1 MIGAVP
7 RASERNHFH
16 DPRSPLVNVTTG
28 AGYFP
33 DNPLLLRKGLPPFDR
48 IRPEHIGPAVEQN
61 LRECTARL
69 TQLEADVRPAWDAVF
84 PTLDEIGERF
94 EHGWSP
100 VSHLF
105 SVKNSPELREAYEA
119 ALPQIVEFGLRMS
132 QSEPIYQ
139 ALKGIQQ
146 GPEWNRLTEAQ
157 RRIVEQR
164 VRSAELAGIALQG
177 EQRERFN
184 DIAQQLSMLSTE
196 FANRVLDATKAYELI
211 VRDPADAEGWPQSL
225 KQIAAQSFQK
235 MHANEAAAA
244 SVDGG
249 PWRITLEA
257 PSYIPFMQHCR
268 NRELRR
274 QVYEAYIARASAG
287 EFDNSQACVEI
298 LKLRRE
304 QARLLG
310 FEHHAAV
317 SLSEKMAGSVAA
329 VQQMFDKLLA
339 ASWDPANREMQEVH
353 ELAIAAGQLE
363 PLQHWDVP
371 FWSERLREMTFGFR
385 EDDLRP
391 YFPHE
396 RVLEGLFGIVNRLF
410 GVTVVAADDLA
421 PKWNDDVRFFHIQDE
436 SGKTIAG
443 FYYDP
448 YSRPEDKKSGAWMGD
463 CLSRRITADGLT
475 IPVAHLVCNATPAA
489 GDIPSLMSFREVET
503 LFHEF
508 GHGLQHMLTKVDFVD
523 ASGINGV
530 EWDAV
535 ELPSQFMENWCY
547 DRPTLLNMTAHYE
560 TGEPLPEELFDK
572 LHAARNFQVAT
583 MMLRQLGLG
592 MIDMELHTTFDPD
605 GAESLLDVQRRI
617 LAKTSVLP
625 MHPGNRFLCSFQHI
639 FAGGYAAGYYS
650 YKWAEVLSADAFAA
664 FVEAG
669 LDDDAAVRRIGRK
682 FRDTV
687 LALGGGRHPMD
698 VFRDFRGRD
707 PSPDA
712 LLKQCGLA

>member
-1 MIGAVP
+1 MNDSLGEA
-7 RASERNHFH
+7 AA
-16 DPRSPLVNVTTG
+16 T
-28 AGYFP
+28 
-33 DNPLLLRKGLPPFDR
+33 DNPLLLHKGLPPFDR
-48 IRPEHIGPAVEQN
+48 IRPEHIVPAVEHN
-61 LRECTARL
+61 LRECEVRL
-69 TQLEADVRPAWDAVF
+69 TQLEANLKPTWHAIF
-84 PTLDEIGERF
+84 PILDEIGERF

-105 SVKNSPELREAYEA
+105 SVKNSQELREAYEA
-119 ALPQIVEFGLRMS
+119 ALPQVVEFGLRMS
-132 QSEPIYQ
+132 QSEPIYH
-139 ALKGIQQ
+139 ALKSIQQ
-146 GPEWNRLTEAQ
+146 GPEWKNLAEAQ
-157 RRIVEQR
+157 RRIIEHR
-164 VRSAELAGIALQG
+164 IRSAELAGIALTG
-177 EQRERFN
+177 EKRERFN
-184 DIAQQLSMLSTE
+184 EIAQRLSMLNTE
-196 FANRVLDATKAYELI
+196 FSNRVLDATKAYELI
-211 VRDPADAEGWPQSL
+211 VRDLADAEGWPQSL

-235 MHANEAAAA
+235 KYPDETAA
-244 SVDGG
+244 SSVNDG

-257 PSYIPFMQHCR
+257 PSFVPFMQHCR
-268 NRELRR
+268 NRALRR
-274 QVYEAYIARASAG
+274 EVYEAFISRASQG
-287 EFDNSQACVEI
+287 EFDNSAACVEI
-298 LKLRRE
+298 LRLRRE

-317 SLSEKMAGSVAA
+317 SLSEKMAGTVAA
-329 VQQMFDKLLA
+329 VQQMFDELLD
-339 ASWDPANREMQEVH
+339 ASWDPANAELQEVH
-353 ELAIAAGQLE
+353 ELALAGGQLG
-363 PLQHWDVP
+363 PLAHWDVP

-385 EDDLRP
+385 EDELRP

-396 RVLEGLFGIVNRLF
+396 RVLAGLFGVVNRLF
-410 GVTVVAADDLA
+410 GVSVVAADDAA
-421 PKWNDDVRFFHIQDE
+421 PKWNDDVRFFQIQDE
-436 SGKTIAG
+436 AGQVIAG

-448 YSRPEDKKSGAWMGD
+448 FSRPEDKRGGAWMGD
-463 CLSRRITADGLT
+463 CLSRRITAKGLT
-475 IPVAHLVCNATPAA
+475 YPVAHLVCNATPAA
-489 GDIPSLMSFREVET
+489 GDVPSLMSFREVET

-508 GHGLQHMLTKVDFVD
+508 GHGLQHMLTKVDYVD

-547 DRPTLLNMTAHYE
+547 DRPTLLGMTAHYE

-572 LHAARNFQVAT
+572 LHAARNFQAAS
-583 MMLRQLGLG
+583 MMLRQIAFG
-592 MIDMELHTTFDPD
+592 MVDMELHTTFDPN
-605 GAESLLDVQRRI
+605 GSESILDVQRRI
-617 LAKTSVLP
+617 LAKSSVLP
-625 MHPGNRFLCSFQHI
+625 MHPGNRTLCSFQHI

-669 LDDDAAVRRIGRK
+669 LDDDVAVRRIGRK